1 MLTAVW
7 VAVVAAAAAFVAAA
21 GVAVY
26 VMLKAARLMTQRS
39 AALAGLQQREDL
51 LIGQASAAIDR
62 VGEQIAMTETIAA
75 TMDDVTASV
84 AELRGRITALAP
96 AAPAG
101 PRSTGATT
109 WAAALGYGV
118 ARAVGKRWAARSLPR
133 LHRPAQDQDIRRRGP
148 GTREPAAGLARLSGQ
163 SPARLSG
170 SPAARGSGPRLAR
183 VAAPW
188 PKRAGGPRPVA
199 GSERRSDLT
208 GRRGGAAR

>member
-1 MLTAVW
+1 MMTAVW
-7 VAVVAAAAAFVAAA
+7 VAVVAAAAAFVV
-21 GVAVY
+21 GVCVAVY

-62 VGEQIAMTETIAA
+62 VGEQIAMTETITA

-84 AELRGRITALAP
+84 TELRGRITALAP

-101 PRSTGATT
+101 PRSTGAAT

-118 ARAVGKRWAARSLPR
+118 ARAVGLRWAARSLPR
-133 LHRPAQDQDIRRRGP
+133 LHRPAQDQDIRRRGT
-148 GTREPAAGLARLSGQ
+148 GTREPATG
-163 SPARLSG
+163 PARLSG
-170 SPAARGSGPRLAR
+170 SPAAPGSGPRLAR

-188 PKRAGGPRPVA
+188 PKRAGGPRPA
-199 GSERRSDLT
+199 ADGERRSALT